1 MMASV
6 SRSLHQLGVPFAVRW
21 THIESTCASSVLTF
35 TLGHCFHFQAS
46 LDGGCGVM
54 VTALPGLHNHA
65 DQRSLTLG
73 SADDLRQF
81 FLGEACRQIV
91 LTFGDM
97 AAAVLSDKDE
107 MYFRIDLVPPAINLW
122 KEKLVKSSRDRE
134 DPDFEE
140 KGRGSGWEIRVCP
153 REVSSLYYTNRALLL
168 KCQTCPYSPH
178 RKGFAD
184 FICSKFP
191 TLVLAS
197 SPFLREP
204 QFPCSARFVLG
215 SSAYFRWE
223 FCRKHRVLFKCL
235 EKVKTSALWPD

>member
-21 THIESTCASSVLTF
+21 THLESTCASSVLTF
-35 TLGHCFHFQAS
+35 TFGHCFHFQAS

-65 DQRSLTLG
+65 DQRRLTLR

-97 AAAVLSDKDE
+97 SAAVLTGKDG
-107 MYFRIDLVPPAINLW
+107 MYFRIDLVPPAIHLW
-122 KEKLVKSSRDRE
+122 KETPVESSRDRE
-134 DPDFEE
+134 NLDFEE

-153 REVSSLYYTNRALLL
+153 REVSSLYYTNRALLTKFQHPL
-168 KCQTCPYSPH
+168 IATTWEGLCE
-178 RKGFAD
+178 
-184 FICSKFP
+184 FICSKFL
-191 TLVLAS
+191 TLVFAS
-197 SPFLREP
+197 
-204 QFPCSARFVLG
+204 
-215 SSAYFRWE
+215 
-223 FCRKHRVLFKCL
+223 
-235 EKVKTSALWPD
+235 